1 MIMKKT
7 ILLLLLSCLYNLSN
21 AQLYLEIGEDVY
33 YCNQLDTLWMGQ
45 SVKVSGGT
53 NPYSYEW
60 TLLPYDTA
68 YYEISKKINNETVFT
83 NKFYASDILDD
94 TTSANPRI
102 TISFLE
108 GIKPPLRFN
117 LAVKDSNGITAT
129 GIVSYKLNPVLG
141 RPCELPV
148 YQVKIK
154 LGDSVQIEDQLGD
167 FYFAEQH
174 ADELTARWVAR
185 NDSAA
190 TFSNK
195 FNSTTWIKPT
205 KSTYVGVNYIN
216 KYCSDSEFG
225 GCTVYEIEVEDESSV
240 KLIDNLSG
248 FKLYP
253 NPTEGLVTLE
263 VSDEVLQSISKA
275 EVVVFDIRGKELYR
289 NKISKN
295 SQIIDLKDFRKGAY
309 IYRVKGRNLVRPVT
323 GKLILR

>member
-21 AQLYLEIGEDVY
+21 AQLNLEIGEDVY
-33 YCNQLDTLWMGQ
+33 YCKYVDSIMLGTN
-45 SVKVSGGT
+45 VKVSGGT
-53 NPYSYEW
+53 KPYSYEW

-68 YYEISKKINNETVFT
+68 YYEIAKKINNETVFT

-129 GIVSYKLNPVLG
+129 GIVNYKLNLVLG
-141 RPCELPV
+141 RPCPLT
-148 YQVKIK
+148 YTYVKIK
-154 LGDSVQIEDQLGD
+154 LGDSVLIEDGMGD
-167 FYFAEQH
+167 FPFAEQH
-174 ADELTARWVAR
+174 ADELTASWVAR
-185 NDSAA
+185 YDSAA

-225 GCTVYEIEVEDESSV
+225 GCTAYEIEVENESSV
-240 KLIDNLSG
+240 KIVDNLSG

-253 NPTEGLVTLE
+253 NPTEGLVTME
-263 VSDEVLQSISKA
+263 VTDEVLQSLNHA
-275 EVVVFDIRGKELYR
+275 EVVVFDIRGKEVYR
-289 NKISKN
+289 NVLTQN
-295 SQIIDLKDFRKGAY
+295 SQTIDLRDFRKGAY
-309 IYRVKGRNLVRPVT
+309 IYRVTGRNLAKPVT